1 MEKVILLAEA
11 EEMLQDLIF
20 ILFKEK
26 YFSFLQNSLEYVDLI
41 YDFIYTVPTQRK
53 KATHR
58 NRYGNW
64 YCAFK
69 INKHTTWYISFNVEG
84 DEYNITH
91 ITNNHTADYPRYIR
105 GIK

>member
-41 YDFIYTVPTQRK
+41 YDFIYTVPTQGK
-53 KATHR
+53 KP
-58 NRYGNW
+58 
-64 YCAFK
+64 
-69 INKHTTWYISFNVEG
+69 
-84 DEYNITH
+84 H
-91 ITNNHTADYPRYIR
+91 IETDMEI
-105 GIK
+105 GIVLLK